1 VRVDNKENISLH
13 NGMIN
18 GVMAFAERFWNGGN
32 AGTIKNEN
40 LPPGPLTTAGSRLVN
55 FEEKMAVHRD
65 RFHQDKMRWVANSQM
80 EWQVQ
85 IDDNEPFLAYGG
97 AVDLDAFCQAHHII
111 IGEQAMAKAQT
122 VIVAD
127 KDMDIDVWIG
137 FCTPAR
143 SNRNGYGIGEQ
154 GHWEGGCQCFVNG
167 KEVLPPKLWEEPGKY
182 AYHFNTWGKPEEEE
196 PFTDEQL
203 YWMRQPA
210 QIHLNKGENQVEVR
224 VPKTYQG
231 LRWSFGFIPIYDSN

>member
-1 VRVDNKENISLH
+1 
-13 NGMIN
+13 
-18 GVMAFAERFWNGGN
+18 MAFAERFWNGGN
-32 AGTIKNEN
+32 AGAVENEN
-40 LPPGPLTTAGSRLVN
+40 LPPGPLTTVGSRLAN
-55 FEEKMAVHRD
+55 FEEKMTVHRE
-65 RFHQDKMRWVANSQM
+65 RFHQDRMRWVANSQM
-80 EWQVQ
+80 EWNVQ

-111 IGEQAMAKAQT
+111 IGEQALAKAQT

-127 KDMDIDVWIG
+127 QDMDVEVWLG

-231 LRWSFGFIPIYDSN
+231 LRWSFGFIPVRSLSDGSIAEVLGIQYKNVADK